1 MWFCGE
7 SSLLKHPVKHVTVY
21 SITQYLP
28 TKPKIRGSSMNTNQI
43 SRRKYLKLLGSGTAA
58 LAASDILPLSDNAT
72 DQPDRSNIIWYRK
85 PAEVWNEALPIGNGR
100 LGGMI
105 FGGVQSERIQ
115 LNEDTVWAGEKR
127 DRNNPEGA
135 RGVPEV
141 RRLLLAGKV
150 KEAEAL
156 AEKSILSV
164 PRRLPPYQTLGDLR
178 LRFSG
183 QDNFSEYTRELDL
196 DSGVVR
202 IAYRSGDARFT
213 REVFS
218 SAVDQ
223 VIAIRLTCDKPG
235 RISFSATL
243 TREADSQTRAIS
255 PNRVVIE
262 GEAIARGER
271 QKDERKV
278 GVKFYGVL
286 QVIAEGGR
294 TRIDNSEA
302 GNEVVV
308 DAANAA
314 TLLFA
319 AATSFRGDKLAEK
332 CESVLSRAAAKRPF
346 ARLRSAHVADHRRL
360 FRRVEFRLAAPQP
373 SPLSDIPTDERLKRV
388 QEGATDL
395 ALETL
400 YFQYGRYLLM
410 GSSRPGTMAANLQG
424 IWNDQLAPPWES
436 KYTININTEM
446 NYWPA
451 EVCDLSELHE
461 PLFDLIDN
469 ARKDGRRIAK
479 ELYGARG
486 FVMHHNTDIWGHAVP
501 IDGVRSGIWPMG
513 GAWLSLHFWDHYDYT
528 RDREFLARRAYPAM
542 KEAAE
547 FLLDLLVEDGKGRL
561 ITGPST
567 SPENRYRLPDG
578 TAGALCMGP
587 TMDLEITH
595 ALFGRVI
602 DACQLLG
609 IDADFRERVAAARD
623 RLPPLQIGKHGQ
635 LQEWLEDYDDA
646 DPGHRHIS
654 HLFALHPGNQIT
666 LHGTPELA
674 RAARVSLERR
684 LKAGSG
690 HTGWSRAWI
699 INFWARL
706 GEGDLAHENIK
717 ALLAKSTH
725 PNLLDNHPPFQI
737 DGNFGGTAGMAEML
751 LQCHAGEIMI
761 LPALPQTWP
770 EGELKGL
777 RARGAIGVDIDWAAG
792 KATVVV
798 LRPDVEGEHKIRP
811 PRGQQIAT
819 ITERGKGLKLGAGAD
834 GVVKLKMMAGKEYR
848 ITFN

>member
-1 MWFCGE
+1 
-7 SSLLKHPVKHVTVY
+7 
-21 SITQYLP
+21 
-28 TKPKIRGSSMNTNQI
+28 MNTNRI
-43 SRRKYLKLLGSGTAA
+43 SRRKYLKLLGSGAAA
-58 LAASDILPLSDNAT
+58 LAASDILPPSDNAP
-72 DQPDRSNIIWYRK
+72 DQPDRSNVIWYRK

-100 LGGMI
+100 LGGMV

-115 LNEDTVWAGEKR
+115 LNEDTIWAGEKR

-141 RRLLLAGKV
+141 RRLLLSGKV

-156 AEKSILSV
+156 AEKSILSI
-164 PRRLPPYQTLGDLR
+164 PRRLPPYQPLGDLR

-196 DSGVVR
+196 DSGIVR

-213 REVFS
+213 REIFS
-218 SAVDQ
+218 SAIDQ

-235 RISFSATL
+235 RISFAATL
-243 TREADSQTRAIS
+243 TREADSQTRAIG
-255 PNRVVIE
+255 PDRVVIE

-278 GVKFYGVL
+278 GVKFHGVL

-294 TRIDNSEA
+294 TRID
-302 GNEVVV
+302 GNEASNEAVI
-308 DAANAA
+308 DGANAA

-319 AATSFRGDKLAEK
+319 ATTSFRGDKLAER
-332 CESVLSRAAAKRPF
+332 CERVLSRATAKRPF
-346 ARLRSAHVADHRRL
+346 ARLRSAHIADHQRL
-360 FRRVEFRLAAPQP
+360 FRRVEFRLAEPQ
-373 SPLSDIPTDERLKRV
+373 PLSDMPTDERLKRV
-388 QEGATDL
+388 QTGATDL
-395 ALETL
+395 AFEAL

-410 GSSRPGTMAANLQG
+410 ASSRPGTMAANLQG

-451 EVCDLSELHE
+451 EVCNLSELHE

-501 IDGVRSGIWPMG
+501 IDGVRSGIWPLG

-547 FLLDLLVEDGKGRL
+547 FLLDFLVEDGKGRL

-578 TAGALCMGP
+578 TVGSLCMGP
-587 TMDLEITH
+587 TMDIEITH

-602 DACQLLG
+602 ESSRLLG
-609 IDADFRERVAAARD
+609 IDAEFREKLAAARD
-623 RLPPLQIGKHGQ
+623 RLPPLQIGRHGQ

-674 RAARVSLERR
+674 RAARISLERR

-706 GEGDLAHENIK
+706 GEGDLAHENIL
-717 ALLAKSTH
+717 ALLAKSTY

-761 LPALPQTWP
+761 LPALPRSWP

-777 RARGAIGVDIDWAAG
+777 RARGAIGIDISWAAG

-811 PRGQQIAT
+811 PRGQQVAT
-819 ITERGKGLKLGAGAD
+819 ISERGKRLKVDAGAD

-848 ITFN
+848 VTFN